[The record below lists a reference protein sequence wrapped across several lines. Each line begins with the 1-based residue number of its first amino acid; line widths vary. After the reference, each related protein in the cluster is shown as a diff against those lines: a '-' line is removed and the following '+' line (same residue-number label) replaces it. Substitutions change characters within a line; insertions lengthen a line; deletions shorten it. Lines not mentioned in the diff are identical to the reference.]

1 MFVIGLN
8 HKTAPISI
16 REKFYLNPQ
25 QQDLFLTTLK
35 DHPLVSECFVLSTCN
50 RVEVYLKKGDACL
63 DSAFIMDMI
72 ARVKKIHLDFDHTPY
87 IYVHESRRACE
98 HLFKV
103 ACGLDSLVLGERQI
117 LGQVKMAVDRARQIG
132 TLSRYFNI
140 LTNIAVRAGKKAHHE
155 TAIGHG
161 GSSISWAAIEMAQG
175 MLGSLSGKSALV
187 IGAGKMGEMA
197 LTHLCRKGLAKMY
210 LMNRTGEKAG
220 ALAVQYNGIAASF
233 FDIKEILSEV
243 DLCICSVGAPHY
255 ILDKEQ
261 IVKVMAARS
270 NRPLLF
276 IDISMPR
283 NIDPAVAQVPGA
295 HLCSIDDLDQVVD
308 AGMKKRAQAMA
319 EVEGII
325 RRKILEFDA
334 KIAKLKALKSSDFF
348 DPAKTQ

>member
-8 HKTAPISI
+8 HKTAPIPI

-25 QQDLFLTTLK
+25 QEDLFLTTLK
-35 DHPLVSECFVLSTCN
+35 NHPLVRQCFVLSTCN
-50 RVEVYLKKGDACL
+50 RVEVYLKKGSACI
-63 DSAFIMDMI
+63 DSAFVIDMI
-72 ARVKKIHLDFDHTPY
+72 AKVKKIRLDFDYTPY
-87 IYVHESRRACE
+87 IYVHESHRACE

-117 LGQVKMAVDRARQIG
+117 LGQVKMAVERARQIG

-140 LTNIAVRAGKKAHHE
+140 LTNIAVRAGKKAQNE
-155 TAIGHG
+155 TAISHG
-161 GSSISWAAIEMAQG
+161 GSSVSWAAIEMAQR

-197 LTHLCRKGLAKMY
+197 LAHMRHKGLAKMY

-220 ALAVQYNGIAASF
+220 VLAAQYNGIAASF
-233 FDIKEILSEV
+233 FDIKDILCEV

-255 ILDKEQ
+255 ILDQEQ
-261 IVKVMAARS
+261 IARVMAARS
-270 NRPLLF
+270 NKPLLF

-295 HLCSIDDLDQVVD
+295 RLCSIDDLDQVVD
-308 AGMKKRAQAMA
+308 DSMKKRAQAMV
-319 EVEGII
+319 EVEWII
-325 RRKILEFDA
+325 RQKILEFDA
-334 KIAKLKALKSSDFF
+334 KIVKLKTLRSSDFF
-348 DPAKTQ
+348 SYDR